1 MKVSELLEERFI
13 LTDFKSDD
21 KKDIINELI
30 DLHKEDNNV
39 NDLEKVRTAIHDREK
54 EMSTGIGKGFAIPHG
69 KTNAVNDVIVS
80 FGKTTSDID
89 YEALDGNPV
98 HLVFLL
104 VGKVDLVS
112 KYIKLLSRI
121 SRVMNKDDF
130 RDKLLNAKTKDEII
144 NIFKEEEKQYFDV

>member
-1 MKVSELLEERFI
+1 MKVFELLEESFI
-13 LTDFKSDD
+13 LTDFKSYD

-30 DLHKEDNNV
+30 DLHKEDKNV
-39 NDLEKVRTAIHDREK
+39 DDLEKVRTAIHAREK
-54 EMSTGIGKGFAIPHG
+54 EMSTGVGKGFAIPHG
-69 KTNAVNDVIVS
+69 KTNAVKDVIVS
-80 FGKTTSDID
+80 FGKTTHGID

-121 SRVMNKDDF
+121 SRLMNKDEF
-130 RDKLLNAKTKDEII
+130 RERLVNSNSKEEII
-144 NIFKEEEKQYFDV
+144 NIFKEEEEQYFDV

>member
-1 MKVSELLEERFI
+1 MKVFELLKESFI

-80 FGKTTSDID
+80 FGKTTRDID

-104 VGKVDLVS
+104 VGKVELVS

-130 RDKLLNAKTKDEII
+130 RENILNAKTKNEII
-144 NIFKEEEKQYFDV
+144 NIFEEEEKHYIDV

>member
-1 MKVSELLEERFI
+1 MKVFELLEENFI

-30 DLHKEDNNV
+30 DLHKEDKNV
-39 NDLEKVRTAIHDREK
+39 NDLEKVRTAIHEREK

-69 KTNAVNDVIVS
+69 KTNAVKDVIVS
-80 FGKTTSDID
+80 FGKTTRGID

-121 SRVMNKDDF
+121 SRVMNKDKF
-130 RDKLLNAKTKDEII
+130 REKLLSAKTKDEII
-144 NIFKEEEKQYFDV
+144 NIFQEEEEQYIDV

>member
-1 MKVSELLEERFI
+1 MKVFELLKESFI

-30 DLHKEDNNV
+30 DLHKEDDNV
-39 NDLEKVRTAIHDREK
+39 NDIEKVRTAIHDREK

-121 SRVMNKDDF
+121 SQVMNKDDF
-130 RDKLLNAKTKDEII
+130 REKILNAKTKDEII
-144 NIFKEEEKQYFDV
+144 NIFKEEEKHYIDV

>member
-1 MKVSELLEERFI
+1 MKVFELLKESFI

-80 FGKTTSDID
+80 FGKTNRGID

-130 RDKLLNAKTKDEII
+130 RENILNAKTKNEII
-144 NIFKEEEKQYFDV
+144 NIFEEEEKHYIDV

>member
-1 MKVSELLEERFI
+1 MKVFELLKESFI

-30 DLHKEDNNV
+30 DLHKEDDNV
-39 NDLEKVRTAIHDREK
+39 NDIEKVRTAIHDREK

-80 FGKTTSDID
+80 FGKTTRDID

-121 SRVMNKDDF
+121 SQVMNKDDF
-130 RDKLLNAKTKDEII
+130 REKILNAKTKDEII
-144 NIFKEEEKQYFDV
+144 NIFKEEEKHYIDV

>member
-89 YEALDGNPV
+89 YEALDGNSV

-112 KYIKLLSRI
+112 TYIKLLSRI

>member
-1 MKVSELLEERFI
+1 MKVFELLIESFI

-30 DLHKEDNNV
+30 DLHKEDDNV
-39 NDLEKVRTAIHDREK
+39 NDIEKVRTAIHDREK

-80 FGKTTSDID
+80 FGKTNRGIE

-130 RDKLLNAKTKDEII
+130 RENILNAKTKNEII
-144 NIFKEEEKQYFDV
+144 NIFEEEEKHYIDV

>member
-121 SRVMNKDDF
+121 SQVMNKDDF
-130 RDKLLNAKTKDEII
+130 REKILNAKTKDEII
-144 NIFKEEEKQYFDV
+144 NIFKEEEKHYIDV